1 MLHIN
6 NYSLIHKCN
15 WWLILCILLEKLT
28 VALFTHCQIT
38 EAKWSQMLSFSK
50 RMLKNIPE
58 DDNSGLFVLKSH
70 GSIYWSAVQPT
81 CALLGQN
88 LGLLF
93 PSRSWLIGHQWR
105 HAPRMS
111 ARTAGL
117 SSKQTWKSRPAKSL
131 VSPYHP
137 LGRQSR
143 ISCICGQTRPPPL
156 PRIARL
162 LQNHAS
168 VCSISLTFF
177 FKGWNSHNH
186 VVCFWSL
193 GLPKSHC
200 LSLKSTK
207 INSPQWKHFQPCW
220 KNFS

>member
-1 MLHIN
+1 MLQKDIEKHI
-6 NYSLIHKCN
+6 S
-15 WWLILCILLEKLT
+15 
-28 VALFTHCQIT
+28 V
-38 EAKWSQMLSFSK
+38 
-50 RMLKNIPE
+50 
-58 DDNSGLFVLKSH
+58 DDDSSLFVLQSH
-70 GSIYWSAVQPT
+70 GSIFWSAVQPT
-81 CALLGQN
+81 CALVAHKLR
-88 LGLLF
+88 LFF
-93 PSRSWLIGHQWR
+93 PSKSWLIGHQWR
-105 HAPRMS
+105 HAPWMR
-111 ARTAGL
+111 ALATEL

-137 LGRQSR
+137 LGSQSR

-177 FKGWNSHNH
+177 KGWNSHNH

-200 LSLKSTK
+200 LSLKSTE

>member
-1 MLHIN
+1 MTDTVLKYLLN
-6 NYSLIHKCN
+6 KSM
-15 WWLILCILLEKLT
+15 WLEKKIIA
-28 VALFTHCQIT
+28 ALFTHCQIKQEKGVKCFNFT
-38 EAKWSQMLSFSK
+38 NMSQTDIEK
-50 RMLKNIPE
+50 HIPV
-58 DDNSGLFVLKSH
+58 DDDSSLFVLQSY
-70 GSIYWSAVQPT
+70 GSIFWSRVQPT
-81 CALLGQN
+81 CALVAHK

-93 PSRSWLIGHQWR
+93 PSKSWLIGHQWR
-105 HAPRMS
+105 HAPRMR
-111 ARTAGL
+111 ALAAEL

-220 KNFS
+220 RNFS

>member
-1 MLHIN
+1 MSKVTNRKIFLWTMTPVYLNCSHMAPYFGLQSN
-6 NYSLIHKCN
+6 
-15 WWLILCILLEKLT
+15 
-28 VALFTHCQIT
+28 THVP
-38 EAKWSQMLSFSK
+38 S
-50 RMLKNIPE
+50 
-58 DDNSGLFVLKSH
+58 
-70 GSIYWSAVQPT
+70 QPT
-81 CALLGQN
+81 DLGC
-88 LGLLF
+88 LF
-93 PSRSWLIGHQWR
+93 PSQSWLIGHQWR
-105 HAPRMS
+105 HAPRMR
-111 ARTAGL
+111 ALATEL

-177 FKGWNSHNH
+177 KGWNSHNH

-200 LSLKSTK
+200 LSLRSTE
-207 INSPQWKHFQPCW
+207 INSRQWKQFQPCW